1 MAFEGFRRFDPERPN
16 YRYFP
21 NRTRAQ
27 TVWLS
32 WGVFALGG
40 LVGLLY
46 LKFSESRQQDLA
58 RHYSEVARHDGV
70 TQTAFNQIQNQNN
83 YFQGV
88 LQNARRRDLGL
99 PTPRVPLQIEE
110 EK

>member
-1 MAFEGFRRFDPERPN
+1 MAFESFRRFDPERPN

-27 TVWLS
+27 TAWLS

-46 LKFSESRQQDLA
+46 LKFTESRQEDLA
-58 RHYSEVARHDGV
+58 RQYTELSQQGGV
-70 TQTAFNQIQNQNN
+70 TQTAVNQIQNQNN

-99 PTPRVPLQIEE
+99 PTPRASLRIEDE
-110 EK
+110 E